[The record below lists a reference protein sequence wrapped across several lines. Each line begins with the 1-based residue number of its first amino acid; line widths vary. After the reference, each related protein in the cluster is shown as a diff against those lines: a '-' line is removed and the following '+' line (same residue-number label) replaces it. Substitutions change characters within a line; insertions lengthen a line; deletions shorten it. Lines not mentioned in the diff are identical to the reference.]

1 MPFLRHRA
9 SVCALAALALLAAVA
24 LLVRPHAASA
34 HPLGNFTINHYD
46 RIEVSE
52 SGIQVYRVLDMA
64 EIPTFQE
71 KQARLDANGD
81 GTIDDAEGES
91 WASAKVT
98 ELASNMHLVVN
109 GNERKLLAESHELT
123 FPAGQGGLSLL
134 RLTVTYQASL
144 PDNWRDA
151 SPSVQFEDANY
162 GDRLGWREIIV
173 RGGAGV
179 DVRGA
184 SVPAEDVS
192 DELLAYPQNSL
203 TSPLDVRKA
212 SFSFAPGVGSAAPGR
227 PTRETQAVRGNPD
240 SPLARFEKLVT
251 HDHLGPGFFVLA
263 LMAAVGFGALHALS
277 PGHGKTIVAAYLVGS
292 KGTGK
297 HALLLGL
304 TVTATHTSSVY
315 ALGFVTLYLS
325 QYVVPERLYPWL
337 SLISGGIIVLM
348 GLSLFYGRFRSSGLF
363 GQGWRWARSRVN
375 GSSSPQQ
382 YALAT
387 SDAGAMMMSISSS
400 LEPQA
405 VNLAS
410 AEHARAE
417 QASTEA
423 LAHDRDAAHTHNHD
437 AAHAAGVEDDHDV
450 HTHDPDNA
458 AAHSHGWGPA
468 HSHAIPGQDGESVTW
483 QRLVGL
489 GIFGGLLPC
498 PSAIVVMLGAVAA
511 HRVGFGLLLI
521 VFFSLGLAGVL
532 TGIGFALVYA
542 RTITE
547 RVPFLGRIAA
557 RAESSDGGLLSLAV
571 RALPVVSAAAVVG
584 AGAFVTLR
592 AISTGGFF

>member
-1 MPFLRHRA
+1 MLPFLRHRA
-9 SVCALAALALLAAVA
+9 FVLVAGALALLVAFA
-24 LLVRPHAASA
+24 LLARPGAASA

-52 SGIQVYRVLDMA
+52 TGIELYRVLDMA

-71 KQARLDANGD
+71 RQQRIDANGD
-81 GTIDDAEGES
+81 GTVDDGES
-91 WASAKVT
+91 EAWASAKAT

-109 GNERKLLAESHELT
+109 GDERKLIAASHELT

-134 RLTVTYQASL
+134 RLTVTYKATL

-151 SPSVQFEDANY
+151 SPKVQFEDTNY

-173 RGGAGV
+173 RGGPGV
-179 DVRGA
+179 EVQGA
-184 SVPAEDVS
+184 SVPAQDVS

-212 SFSFAPGVGSAAPGR
+212 SFSLTPGIGAPVPPR
-227 PTRETQAVRGNPD
+227 PARETQAVRGNPD
-240 SPLARFEKLVT
+240 SPLARFEKLIA
-251 HDHLGPGFFVLA
+251 HDNLSPGFLVLA

-315 ALGFVTLYLS
+315 AIGFSTLYLS

-337 SLISGGIIVLM
+337 SLISGAIILLM
-348 GLSLFYGRFRSSGLF
+348 GVSLFLGRFKSSGFF
-363 GQGWRWARSRVN
+363 GQGWRWLRARI
-375 GSSSPQQ
+375 GSAPAAPQFAVASSE
-382 YALAT
+382 
-387 SDAGAMMMSISSS
+387 AGAMVMSMPSSMG
-400 LEPQA
+400 
-405 VNLAS
+405 
-410 AEHARAE
+410 
-417 QASTEA
+417 
-423 LAHDRDAAHTHNHD
+423 AHGGAAGGHMHD
-437 AAHAAGVEDDHDV
+437 HDDSHAHAAHDDAPH
-450 HTHDPDNA
+450 PDA
-458 AAHSHGWGPA
+458 AADDTSAHSHGWGSA
-468 HSHAIPGQDGESVTW
+468 HSHAIPGQDGEPVTW
-483 QRLVGL
+483 RRLLGL

-547 RVPFLGRIAA
+547 RVPLLGRIVARADSSEGGWLSLAA
-557 RAESSDGGLLSLAV
+557 RAI
-571 RALPVVSAAAVVG
+571 PIVSAAAVVG
-584 AGAFVTLR
+584 AGTFVTLR
-592 AISTGGFF
+592 AISVGGFF